1 VGVEPTLLKRNSDSC
16 RPSRERG
23 LSTDG
28 LNHVLAVVPVADIDT
43 ARDWYEHLLGR
54 TPDNHPMEGLAEW
67 RVTDTGWLQV
77 WEDPDRAGT
86 ALLNFAV
93 DDLAAHLDELA
104 SRGFSPG
111 EVQTVNK
118 GCS

>member
-1 VGVEPTLLKRNSDSC
+1 MAI
-16 RPSRERG
+16 
-23 LSTDG
+23 
-28 LNHVLAVVPVADIDT
+28 NHVLAVVPVADIDT

-118 GCS
+118 GVQLTAVTDPDGNTITFIGNFRVNY

>member
-1 VGVEPTLLKRNSDSC
+1 
-16 RPSRERG
+16 
-23 LSTDG
+23 
-28 LNHVLAVVPVADIDT
+28 
-43 ARDWYEHLLGR
+43 
-54 TPDNHPMEGLAEW
+54 
-67 RVTDTGWLQV
+67 V

-118 GCS
+118 GVQLTAVTDPDGNTITFIGNFRVNY

>member
-1 VGVEPTLLKRNSDSC
+1 MAI
-16 RPSRERG
+16 
-23 LSTDG
+23 
-28 LNHVLAVVPVADIDT
+28 NHVLAVVPVADIDT

-104 SRGFSPG
+104 SRGLSPG

-118 GCS
+118 GVQLTAVTDPDGNTITFIGNFRVNY

>member
-1 VGVEPTLLKRNSDSC
+1 MAID
-16 RPSRERG
+16 
-23 LSTDG
+23 
-28 LNHVLAVVPVADIDT
+28 HVLAVVPVADIDT
-43 ARDWYEHLLGR
+43 ARDWYERLLGR

-93 DDLAAHLDELA
+93 DDLAVHLDDLA
-104 SRGFSPG
+104 SRGLSPG

-118 GCS
+118 GVQLTAVTDPDGNTITFISNFRVNY

>member
-1 VGVEPTLLKRNSDSC
+1 MAID
-16 RPSRERG
+16 
-23 LSTDG
+23 
-28 LNHVLAVVPVADIDT
+28 HVLAVIPVADIDT
-43 ARDWYEHLLGR
+43 ARDWYQRLLGR
-54 TPDNHPMEGLAEW
+54 TPDNRPMDSLAEW

-93 DDLAAHLDELA
+93 DDLGAHLEGLA
-104 SRGFSPG
+104 SRGLAPG

-118 GCS
+118 GVQLSAVTDPDGNTITFIGNFRVSY

>member
-1 VGVEPTLLKRNSDSC
+1 MAI
-16 RPSRERG
+16 
-23 LSTDG
+23 
-28 LNHVLAVVPVADIDT
+28 NHVLAVVPVADIDT

-104 SRGFSPG
+104 SRGLSPG

-118 GCS
+118 EVQLTAVTDPDGNTITFIGNFRVNY

>member
-1 VGVEPTLLKRNSDSC
+1 MAI
-16 RPSRERG
+16 
-23 LSTDG
+23 
-28 LNHVLAVVPVADIDT
+28 NHVLAVVPVADIDT

-104 SRGFSPG
+104 SRGLSPG

-118 GCS
+118 GVQLTAVTDPDGNMITFIGNFRVNY

>member
-1 VGVEPTLLKRNSDSC
+1 
-16 RPSRERG
+16 
-23 LSTDG
+23 
-28 LNHVLAVVPVADIDT
+28 
-43 ARDWYEHLLGR
+43 
-54 TPDNHPMEGLAEW
+54 MEGLAEW

-93 DDLAAHLDELA
+93 DDLAAHLEELA

-118 GCS
+118 GVQLTAVTDPDGNTITFIGNFRVNY

>member
-1 VGVEPTLLKRNSDSC
+1 
-16 RPSRERG
+16 
-23 LSTDG
+23 
-28 LNHVLAVVPVADIDT
+28 
-43 ARDWYEHLLGR
+43 
-54 TPDNHPMEGLAEW
+54 
-67 RVTDTGWLQV
+67 V

-104 SRGFSPG
+104 SRGLSPG

-118 GCS
+118 GVQLTAVTDPDGNTITFIGNFRVNY